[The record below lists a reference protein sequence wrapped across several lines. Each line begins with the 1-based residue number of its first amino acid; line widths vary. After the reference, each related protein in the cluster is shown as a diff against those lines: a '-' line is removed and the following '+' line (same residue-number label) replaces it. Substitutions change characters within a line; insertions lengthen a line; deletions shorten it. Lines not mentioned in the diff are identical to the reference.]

1 MTMPATLDER
11 AERTLMLGS
20 SHLAALVTADGAPF
34 GLRGWGAR
42 LDDDRSSAHV
52 LLAAID
58 VGAVTVDASTLVGV
72 WIAYTATD
80 IRTHASMQMKGPIRS
95 VGPAAE
101 SDLELFAV
109 YCSEYYDAVMDV
121 DFIDRELM
129 TRMEPD
135 DLVAVEFEIEQAFD
149 QSPGPG
155 AGGPYRARS

>member
-1 MTMPATLDER
+1 MTMSGTLDER

-20 SHLAALVTADGAPF
+20 SHLAALVTADGSPF
-34 GLRGWGAR
+34 ALRGWGAR

-58 VGAVTVDASTLVGV
+58 VGRVCDDAASLVGA

-80 IRTHASMQMKGPIRS
+80 VRTHASMQMKGPIRG
-95 VGPAAE
+95 VGLVSE
-101 SDLELFAV
+101 SDLELFAA
-109 YCSEYYDAVMDV
+109 YCTEYYDAVMDV

-129 TRMEPD
+129 ERMEPV
-135 DLVAVEFEIEQAFD
+135 DLVVVEFEIEQVFD

-155 AGGPYRARS
+155 AGLPYQAGS